1 MLAGAAGECE
11 RLAASSGGQMY
22 LHMFAFRWK
31 PAVTEEQKRRV
42 VTEIRALQGQ
52 IPGLLETLVGMNI
65 SPRGG
70 GYELGGA
77 MKFADK
83 AALDSYGGHPAH
95 QKLVSWLM
103 PLIEPIE
110 VDFEIK

>member
-1 MLAGAAGECE
+1 
-11 RLAASSGGQMY
+11 MY
-22 LHMFAFRWK
+22 MHMFAFRWK
-31 PAVTEEQKRRV
+31 AGVTEGQKRRGGG
-42 VTEIRALQGQ
+42 EIRARQGQ
-52 IPGLLETLVGMNI
+52 SRGLLETAVGMNI

-83 AALDSYGGHPAH
+83 AALDGYGGHPVH

-103 PLIEPIE
+103 PLVEPVE
-110 VDFEIK
+110 VDFEIKWGPRTGKRKDSDTETSR

>member
-1 MLAGAAGECE
+1 
-11 RLAASSGGQMY
+11 MY
-22 LHMFAFRWK
+22 MHMFAFRWK
-31 PAVTEEQKRRV
+31 PGVTEEQKRRV
-42 VTEIRALQGQ
+42 VAEIRALQGQ
-52 IPGLLETLVGMNI
+52 IPGLLETAVGMNI
-65 SPRGG
+65 SPRGA

-83 AALDSYGGHPAH
+83 AALDGYGGHPVH

-110 VDFEIK
+110 VDFEMK